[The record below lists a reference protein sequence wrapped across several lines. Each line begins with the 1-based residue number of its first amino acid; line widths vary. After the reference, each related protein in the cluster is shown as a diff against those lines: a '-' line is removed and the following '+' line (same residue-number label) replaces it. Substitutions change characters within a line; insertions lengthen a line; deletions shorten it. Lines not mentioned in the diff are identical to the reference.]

1 MLEIASG
8 PGNFFMAAGG
18 RTSPRKAHLQLL
30 VPLAL
35 DAELMD
41 RDQSIS
47 AFRRQPPPVRFDHA
61 CLGSESMPMEFDT
74 PFDRWLRA
82 NEIRPRRLA
91 READVSRP
99 TVLRIRKGSLGRA
112 ATRAKLAATC
122 STFIGRRVTESGLFW
137 IGSR

>member
-1 MLEIASG
+1 MAADDLTSKGTPVSTSCHFPMRGIDG
-8 PGNFFMAAGG
+8 PGTFSLF
-18 RTSPRKAHLQLL
+18 
-30 VPLAL
+30 
-35 DAELMD
+35 
-41 RDQSIS
+41 

-82 NEIRPRRLA
+82 HDIRPRRLA
-91 READVSRP
+91 RGADVSRP

-122 STFIGRRVTESGLFW
+122 STIVGRRVTESELFW